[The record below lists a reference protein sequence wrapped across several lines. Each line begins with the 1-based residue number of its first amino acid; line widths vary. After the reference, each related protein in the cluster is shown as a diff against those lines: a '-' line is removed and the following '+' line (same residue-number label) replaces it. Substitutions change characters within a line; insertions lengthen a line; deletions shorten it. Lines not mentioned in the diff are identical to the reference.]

1 MKFAYKVKSSNAAF
15 FTNCAQKILL
25 FLYFPV
31 HWGLLCAVKYAAKLG
46 LMRHTHAHT
55 EAHIIDFGYGLD
67 ASIDW
72 QPKRIWGLIY
82 LYLSPPLQLP
92 RPLRPC
98 CCCPPTN
105 YSRLMSSPGS
115 IKLLFLLLLLPLLAP
130 SLLLLC
136 LCTQGY
142 QILTT
147 RHTRQHRAATIA
159 ALACHNW
166 CRRVTAFGWNSLSS
180 AWLGWGCFVLCAF
193 GTDSFGSWKTK
204 PDFWRP
210 ARWH

>member
-1 MKFAYKVKSSNAAF
+1 MASMRPLTGSPKGFEAW
-15 FTNCAQKILL
+15 FT
-25 FLYFPV
+25 
-31 HWGLLCAVKYAAKLG
+31 
-46 LMRHTHAHT
+46 
-55 EAHIIDFGYGLD
+55 
-67 ASIDW
+67 
-72 QPKRIWGLIY
+72 
-82 LYLSPPLQLP
+82 SPPP
-92 RPLRPC
+92 AFAVAPPPCC

-180 AWLGWGCFVLCAF
+180 AQLGSVEVALYFVLSALTHSAAGKRNRISDVLPG
-193 GTDSFGSWKTK
+193 GTK
-204 PDFWRP
+204 
-210 ARWH
+210 

>member
-1 MKFAYKVKSSNAAF
+1 MRTCHTHTHHWFWLWPRCVNWLA
-15 FTNCAQKILL
+15 AQK
-25 FLYFPV
+25 
-31 HWGLLCAVKYAAKLG
+31 
-46 LMRHTHAHT
+46 
-55 EAHIIDFGYGLD
+55 D
-67 ASIDW
+67 
-72 QPKRIWGLIY
+72 
-82 LYLSPPLQLP
+82 
-92 RPLRPC
+92 LRPDLPLPLPAFAVAPPPCC

-159 ALACHNW
+159 ALAHHNW

-180 AWLGWGCFVLCAF
+180 AWLGSVEVALYFVLSALTHSAAGKRNRISDVLPG
-193 GTDSFGSWKTK
+193 GTK
-204 PDFWRP
+204 
-210 ARWH
+210 